1 MDEREKLIENVTRW
15 IKVDE
20 DMKEYRKEMKNLRK
34 EKKEIT
40 NTLVDVMKI
49 NEIDCFDVKNGKLIY
64 TKRKTKKPL
73 SKTHLLK
80 SLQTFFI
87 NDPNMKDMA
96 KNISNFIMETREEK
110 INESIKM
117 KIKK

>member
-1 MDEREKLIENVTRW
+1 MGDREKLINDVGRW
-15 IKVDE
+15 IKIDE

-40 NTLVDVMKI
+40 NNLVNVMKE
-49 NEIDCFDVKNGKLIY
+49 NQIDCFDVKNGKLIY
-64 TKRKTKKPL
+64 TKSKTKKPL
-73 SKTHLLK
+73 SKTHLLE
-80 SLQTFFI
+80 SLKKYFI
-87 NDPNMKDMA
+87 NDPNMS
-96 KNISNFIMETREEK
+96 NIVVDISKFIMNSREEK

>member
-1 MDEREKLIENVTRW
+1 MNEREKLINNVTRW

-40 NTLVDVMKI
+40 NNLVDVMKK
-49 NEIDCFDVKNGKLIY
+49 NDIDCFDVKNGQLIY
-64 TKRKTKKPL
+64 TKSKTKKPL
-73 SKTHLLK
+73 SKTHLLE
-80 SLQTFFI
+80 SLKKFFV
-87 NDPNMKDMA
+87 NDPNMSNMVVD
-96 KNISNFIMETREEK
+96 ISKFIMNTREEK

>member
-1 MDEREKLIENVTRW
+1 MGDREKLINDVGRW
-15 IKVDE
+15 IKIDE

-40 NTLVDVMKI
+40 NNLVNVMKE
-49 NEIDCFDVKNGKLIY
+49 NQIDCFDVKNGKLIY
-64 TKRKTKKPL
+64 TKSKTKKPL
-73 SKTHLLK
+73 SKTHLLE
-80 SLQTFFI
+80 SLKKFFI
-87 NDPNMKDMA
+87 NDPNMS
-96 KNISNFIMETREEK
+96 NIVVDISKFIMNSREEK

>member
-1 MDEREKLIENVTRW
+1 MEQREELINNVSRW
-15 IKVDE
+15 IKIDE

-40 NTLVDVMKI
+40 NNLVNVMKE
-49 NEIDCFDVKNGKLIY
+49 NEIDCFDVKNGKLMY
-64 TKRKTKKPL
+64 TKSKTKKPL
-73 SKTHLLK
+73 SKTHLLE
-80 SLQTFFI
+80 SLKKFFV
-87 NDPNMKDMA
+87 NDPNMVVD
-96 KNISNFIMETREEK
+96 ISKFIMNSREEK